1 MALQE
6 RTKQQMTFI
15 DSHAHYNNKQF
26 NPDRSNL
33 LKALPEKG
41 VELIIN
47 VGYDLPSS
55 RASIKL
61 AEEYPHVYASVGV
74 HPHDAKSLTDKG
86 LEILK
91 NLCKHEKV
99 IALGETGL
107 DFYHNFSPA
116 DVQRK
121 WFAHQ
126 LELAHEIDMPVI
138 IHSRD
143 ANDEVFA
150 IIEKSSVRQGV
161 IHSFS
166 GDATLAAAYVEMG
179 FYIGISGVVTFD
191 KATTLKQ
198 AVATIPLER
207 ILMETDAPYLTPVP
221 YRGKRNESPYL
232 VYVAREIAEIKG
244 TSPEEVCRQTSENVK
259 KLFKIP

>member
-1 MALQE
+1 M
-6 RTKQQMTFI
+6 KFI
-15 DSHAHYNNKQF
+15 DSHAHYNSKQF
-26 NPDRSNL
+26 NSDRSAL
-33 LKALPEKG
+33 LNALPTKG

-61 AEEYPHVYASVGV
+61 AEEYPHVYATVGV

-86 LEILK
+86 LETLK
-91 NLCKHEKV
+91 HLCKHEKV
-99 IALGETGL
+99 VALGEIGL

-116 DVQRK
+116 DVQRD
-121 WFAHQ
+121 WFVRQ
-126 LELAHEIDMPVI
+126 LELAHQVDIPVA

-150 IIEKSSVRQGV
+150 IIEKSPVRQGV

-166 GDATLAAAYVEMG
+166 GDAVLAAAYVEMG

-198 AVATIPLER
+198 AVAAIPLDR
-207 ILMETDAPYLTPVP
+207 ILMETDAPYLTPAP

-232 VYVAREIAEIKG
+232 VYVAREIARIKG
-244 TSPEEVCRQTSENVK
+244 ISPEEVCMQTSENVK
-259 KLFKIP
+259 KLFTIELSD

>member
-1 MALQE
+1 
-6 RTKQQMTFI
+6 MTFI